1 MRFRKGLTAF
11 SFATLF
17 AAAALAG
24 CYEKE
29 STTTEAPA
37 PSSPPVVNVQP
48 SKPDVNVNVPPSG
61 THSESSSTTVDKSA
75 PGIGGSSTTTHEH
88 TETH

>member
-1 MRFRKGLTAF
+1 MRFRKAF
-11 SFATLF
+11 AALSFATFF

-29 STTTEAPA
+29 STTEVPV
-37 PSSPPVVNVQP
+37 PNSPPVVNNVQP

-61 THSESSSTTVDKSA
+61 THSESSSTTVEKSA